1 MPCSYCNTPGHN
13 ISHCHI
19 AALERA
25 VEIYN
30 DGIDTHT
37 LSRKRKNIFYPSI
50 GNTSTWLTDSN
61 GRIPSHP
68 DWNTNRQPSNSVYT
82 IYRDK
87 FIRNRIPPA
96 EREVITNIYKFR
108 NLSRDIINDGHPNME
123 YYVVRLN
130 DATRFVK
137 IYREISD
144 NRNTIV
150 CTTYSNYQEGHDVYT
165 AFIAQSR
172 RLVQLRTQHRGEIWR
187 ENMLL
192 QRQQQLQ
199 QQLQQQRERA
209 EQTRRQQQ
217 QQHLLEQQR
226 LIDNLV
232 LRDKPVQANDCAI
245 CLQPFGHTNKTILRC
260 GHQFCGDCIF
270 QHFQA
275 KGGNKCPQC
284 RNEFAIRV
292 YGWKPPDTI
301 FNPLTFTF

>member
-13 ISHCHI
+13 ISHCVS

-68 DWNTNRQPSNSVYT
+68 DWNTNGQPNNILDVYA
-82 IYRDK
+82 IYRGK
-87 FIRNRIPPA
+87 FIGNRIPPA
-96 EREVITNIYKFR
+96 ESAVISNIYKFR
-108 NLSRDIINDGHPNME
+108 NLSRDIINDGHPNMD

-137 IYREISD
+137 ISREISD

-150 CTTYSNYQEGHDVYT
+150 YTTYSNYHEGHDVYT

-172 RLVQLRTQHRGEIWR
+172 GLEQLRMQHRGERWR

-199 QQLQQQRERA
+199 LQRQEA

-217 QQHLLEQQR
+217 QQHLMQQQR

-232 LRDKPVQANDCAI
+232 LREKPVQANECAI
-245 CLQPFGHTNKTILRC
+245 CLEPFGNTNKIILRC

-270 QHFQA
+270 QHFQG
-275 KGGNKCPQC
+275 KGGTKCPQC
-284 RNEFAIRV
+284 RNEFAIRIH
-292 YGWKPPDTI
+292 GWKPPHTIPHNI
-301 FNPLTFTF
+301 FNLNF